1 MLNNQLDGVDLFPRE
16 KKIGA
21 DPILGLSVKAMAN
34 TMVSNE
40 KN

>member
-1 MLNNQLDGVDLFPRE
+1 MLNNQLDGVDLFPRD
-16 KKIGA
+16 KKGT

-34 TMVSNE
+34 TMVISE